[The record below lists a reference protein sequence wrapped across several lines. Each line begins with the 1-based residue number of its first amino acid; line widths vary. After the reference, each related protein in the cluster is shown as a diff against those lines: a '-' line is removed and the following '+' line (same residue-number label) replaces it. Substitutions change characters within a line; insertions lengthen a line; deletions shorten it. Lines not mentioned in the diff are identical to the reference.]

1 MSVMSPLETPDLNGR
16 WDMYGSI
23 HKGLRKAQL
32 EMLVRIGSADFSN
45 TETAGAIIADMRA
58 ILAMASSHLLH
69 ENEHVHLAMEKKAPG
84 SAARLEDQHDSHERD
99 FAQLEELLQ
108 VMDGADGKQ
117 RKTLGRRLYLGFS
130 AFIAHDLEHMHEE
143 ETLANPLLQSVFTD
157 AELEEIEMGIISTLT
172 PEKAIAF
179 MRLMIPASN
188 PDERA
193 SLLGG
198 MKANAPPEA
207 FKAVIDLAARPT
219 LSEAD
224 FADLSNRLG
233 L

>member
-1 MSVMSPLETPDLNGR
+1 
-16 WDMYGSI
+16 MYGSI

-32 EMLVRIGSADFSN
+32 EMLLRLGSAEFSH
-45 TETAGAIIADMRA
+45 AGTVDSIIADMRT
-58 ILAMASSHLLH
+58 ILTMAASHLLH
-69 ENEHVHLAMEKKAPG
+69 ENEHVHRALENKAPG
-84 SAARLEDQHDSHERD
+84 SSSRLEDQHGSHQRD

-108 VMDGADGKQ
+108 VMESSADATQ
-117 RKTLGRRLYLGFS
+117 RKALGRRLYLGFG

-143 ETLANPLLQSVFTD
+143 VTIANPLLQSLFTD

-172 PEKAIAF
+172 PEKTIAF

-188 PDERA
+188 PEERA
-193 SLLGG
+193 SMLGG

-207 FKAVIDLAARPT
+207 FQAVIDLAARPT
-219 LSEAD
+219 LSEAE
-224 FADLSNRLG
+224 FADLSRRLG